1 MIDMDEQKF
10 NEASKELK
18 INEAIEEIFL
28 LDKEGNIKFKA
39 GNFDLSPEEAKGIIK
54 TWTQKENALMFQGS
68 RFAIL
73 KNDEI
78 QLAGKNIAQGRG
90 NVVGSI
96 TKDGDYLVAHTKD
109 EGMILEWSVLINKIA
124 WK

>member
-1 MIDMDEQKF
+1 MINMDEQKF

-18 INEAIEEIFL
+18 NNEAVEEVFL
-28 LDKEGNIKFKA
+28 LDKEGNIKFKS
-39 GNFDLSPEEAKGIIK
+39 GDFDLSAEEAKGIIK
-54 TWTQKENALMFQGS
+54 TWTEKENALMFQGS

-78 QLAGKNIAQGRG
+78 QLAGKNIAQGKG

>member
-1 MIDMDEQKF
+1 MDEQKF
-10 NEASKELK
+10 NEAVSELK
-18 INEAIEEIFL
+18 SNEAVEEVFL
-28 LDKEGNIKFKA
+28 LDKEGIIKLKSGDFI
-39 GNFDLSPEEAKGIIK
+39 LSDEEAKGIIK
-54 TWTQKENALMFQGS
+54 TWTGKENALMFQGS

-78 QLAGKNIAQGRG
+78 QLAGKNIAQGKG

>member
-28 LDKEGNIKFKA
+28 LDKEGNIKFKF
-39 GNFDLSPEEAKGIIK
+39 GDFELSADEAKGIIK

>member
-1 MIDMDEQKF
+1 MDEQKF
-10 NEASKELK
+10 NEAFSELK
-18 INEAIEEIFL
+18 KNEAVDEVFL
-28 LDKEGNIKFKA
+28 LDKDGNIKFKS
-39 GNFDLSPEEAKGIIK
+39 GDFSLSEEEAKGIIK
-54 TWTQKENALMFQGS
+54 TWTFKENALIYQGS

-78 QLAGKNIAQGRG
+78 QLAGKNIAQGKG
-90 NVVGSI
+90 NMVGSI